1 MATPAAPV
9 KSWRPQVQDEEP
21 VWEII
26 QRQPTTVTKASALR
40 SHPTSAMSPA
50 TPESISTTTST
61 ARSPMLNRAKSHA
74 VLKTTSPRVG
84 PARLETSSHATV
96 GVARSVSV
104 SRATRSP
111 DSLLT
116 PNSAKSPGEQGLTPG
131 RFVDAGALTPMLV
144 ELKNRRSQ
152 RVQLVDA

>member
-1 MATPAAPV
+1 M
-9 KSWRPQVQDEEP
+9 
-21 VWEII
+21 
-26 QRQPTTVTKASALR
+26 
-40 SHPTSAMSPA
+40 
-50 TPESISTTTST
+50 
-61 ARSPMLNRAKSHA
+61 
-74 VLKTTSPRVG
+74 
-84 PARLETSSHATV
+84 

-111 DSLLT
+111 NRLL
-116 PNSAKSPGEQGLTPG
+116 SPGSAQSPVEMGLSPG